1 MIPAFNISNVLPP
14 FTGVDPTVPSLVSPY
29 DVTMTELATRFGTSP
44 ERIDILK
51 GLLSYRTR
59 LRQLNIT
66 SGFQLIDGS
75 FVENCEAIRGRAPS
89 DVDIVTFASL
99 NIAPSQIQ
107 NVLQGNMDVF
117 DPRQSKA
124 TYKCD
129 AYFVQLDISNPQLV
143 ASNSFYWF
151 GLFSHQRASN
161 LWKGMLRVPIISD
174 DSHVS
179 FP

>member
-1 MIPAFNISNVLPP
+1 
-14 FTGVDPTVPSLVSPY
+14 
-29 DVTMTELATRFGTSP
+29 
-44 ERIDILK
+44 
-51 GLLSYRTR
+51 
-59 LRQLNIT
+59 LNIT

-99 NIAPSQIQ
+99 NIAPSKIQ
-107 NVLQGNMDVF
+107 NLLLSNLDVF
-117 DPRQSKA
+117 DPHQSKA

-143 ASNSFYWF
+143 AANSFYWF
-151 GLFSHQRASN
+151 GLFSHQRASS
-161 LWKGMLRVPIISD
+161 LWKGMLRISILSD
-174 DSHVS
+174 DSNVS